1 MTFEDASRFCLEHDA
16 QIKTERSSMGHATLT
31 LSAYG
36 LSLSEPL
43 GDDSWKTWS
52 ETLVALVT
60 RLQRRMP
67 RA

>member
-1 MTFEDASRFCLEHDA
+1 MTFEEASRFCLQHDA
-16 QIKTERSSMGHATLT
+16 QVKTERSSMGNAWLV

-36 LSLSEPL
+36 LSMSEPL
-43 GDDSWKTWS
+43 PDESWKTWS
-52 ETLVALVT
+52 ETLVALVE